1 MKTLLLDPIRDD
13 GALRQA
19 SALLRAG
26 EVVGMP
32 TETVYGL
39 AANALDGAA
48 VAKIFLAKG
57 RPQDNPLIVH
67 IADKEQLSTLARM
80 VPAGAR
86 KLAEAFWPGPLTIIL
101 PKAACIPDEVSA
113 GLDTVGIRLPSH
125 PVARALIRE
134 AGVPLAAPSANLS
147 GRPSTTTSGHVM
159 EDLGG
164 KIPAIVEGGPCAVGV
179 ESTVVSLAGNVPRLL
194 RPGGVSLEQLESV
207 LGSVEVDRALR
218 EKIGDEVRV
227 SAPGMKY
234 RHYAPKAPVTVVC
247 GDPERTAVYIT
258 RHAGLDAGVICFSE
272 YAFQFEMHERR
283 VIGSS
288 DDVQTQA
295 RRVFDALRSFDA
307 TDVTEIW
314 AQCPDDTGLG
324 LAVAN
329 RLKKAAGFKVIN
341 VV

>member
-67 IADKEQLSTLARM
+67 IADKEQLSTLAHM

-272 YAFQFEMHERR
+272 CAFQFEMHERR

-329 RLKKAAGFKVIN
+329 RLKKAAGFKVVN